1 MISILCRVNVVSLI
15 NIVVVS
21 YLCVRCMVMSGLGG
35 LGLGFRVVGSF
46 TLLLDME
53 RCVCWGLG
61 RKEKRVDVIEEEG
74 RVSKFIFPKRP
85 LA

>member
-1 MISILCRVNVVSLI
+1 MCSL
-15 NIVVVS
+15 
-21 YLCVRCMVMSGLGG
+21 YCMSGLGG